1 MSYPSH
7 SRCVVVRNPNGLHMR
22 PATML
27 VQAACRYTAEICI
40 ERDGQGVDC
49 KSILGILT
57 LGATQGIQL
66 TLHAR
71 GEDAEEALDTL
82 VELFNQGFHEE
93 DETVASPSSNG

>member
-1 MSYPSH
+1 
-7 SRCVVVRNPNGLHMR
+7 MR
-22 PATML
+22 PANLL
-27 VQAACRYTAEICI
+27 VQAACRFGCSIQI

-71 GEDAEEALDTL
+71 GDDAEEALDTL
-82 VELFNQGFHEE
+82 VELFNQGFFEA
-93 DETVASPSSNG
+93 DERIASPTSNP

>member
-1 MSYPSH
+1 MSTKTIT
-7 SRCVVVRNPNGLHMR
+7 RCVIVRNPQGLHMR
-22 PATML
+22 PANML
-27 VQAACRYTAEICI
+27 VQTACRFASNIQI

-49 KSILGILT
+49 KSILGVLT

-93 DETVASPSSNG
+93 DEVPSPSSNG